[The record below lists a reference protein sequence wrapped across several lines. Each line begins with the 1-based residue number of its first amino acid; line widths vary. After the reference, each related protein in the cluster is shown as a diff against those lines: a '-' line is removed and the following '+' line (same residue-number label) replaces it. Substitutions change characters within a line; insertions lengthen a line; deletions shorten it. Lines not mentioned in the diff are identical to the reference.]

1 MRFLVVVLVSN
12 VLCACAPCGSKAA
25 QYNFKIEPDP
35 RKTEVM
41 LGVGDTILVNVWG
54 PENRDLNAEV
64 TIRADGS
71 ITIPLVGDIKAAG
84 ERPSALRKAIETK
97 VAKFVR
103 FQPGIEPVTV
113 TVKAW
118 KSYYFTIQG
127 EVQRQGLYTSERFV
141 TVADAI
147 AMSGGLSR
155 FAKRCELTLFRV
167 DPQTQETR
175 QIPLDYDMLSSGK
188 RRDMNIYVL
197 AGDVIDV
204 P

>member
-1 MRFLVVVLVSN
+1 MRFVIAVLVSN
-12 VLCACAPCGSKAA
+12 LLYACAPCGQKAA
-25 QYNFKIEPDP
+25 LHNYKNEPDP
-35 RKTEVM
+35 RKTEVT

-54 PENRDLNAEV
+54 PENRDLNGEV

-71 ITIPLVGDIKAAG
+71 ITIPLIGELKAAG
-84 ERPSALRKAIETK
+84 ERPSALRKAIEAK
-97 VAKFVR
+97 VAKFVKL
-103 FQPGIEPVTV
+103 QPGIEPVTV

-127 EVQRQGLYTSERFV
+127 EVQKQGLYTSERFV

-147 AMSGGLSR
+147 AMSGGLTR

-175 QIPLDYDMLSSGK
+175 EIPLDYDMLSSGK